1 MADRLPVTVLSGYTG
16 AGKTTLLQHLL
27 AATGGRRVGMAG
39 SLPEA
44 STLASGGGLDHL
56 VLETAGTDDPMAI
69 AEAVLFEDEH
79 GADQA
84 LRLDT
89 LVTVVDAA
97 TFLRDVNDAEFLRS
111 DARDNRDDGDD
122 GDDRTVVDV
131 LVAQAEFADVI
142 VVNKSDLVSPEAL
155 AQLEAIL
162 RALNPRADIV
172 PARFGKVATERV
184 LGTGRFDFEDS
195 AGAPGWLALQR
206 GEALPESHG
215 VSGFVYRRRR
225 PFHPGRFADL
235 IHTEWM
241 REHGSVLRSKGLFW
255 LASRMG
261 IAGDWAQAGGVCRPA
276 AAGAWW
282 AALDPSEWPT
292 DAADR
297 AALEADMQADGQPA
311 LYGDRRQEL
320 ALIGLNLDRTALEAC
335 LDACLLTDAEMA
347 AGPDGWAAYPDPF
360 PAWEDAFDD
369 DGHDHDH
376 DHDHDHGHH
385 HGHDHHGDC
394 DCDHPHDH

>member
-1 MADRLPVTVLSGYTG
+1 MADRLPVTVLSGFTG
-16 AGKTTLLQHLL
+16 AGKSTLLQHLL
-27 AATGGRRVGMAG
+27 AANVGKRVGVAGNLAEASRLAG
-39 SLPEA
+39 SGSFDL
-44 STLASGGGLDHL
+44 LL
-56 VLETAGTDDPMAI
+56 LETAGTEDPMAI

-79 GADQA
+79 GAGTA

-89 LVTVVDAA
+89 LVTVVDASA
-97 TFLRDVNDAEFLRS
+97 FLRDVNDAEFLRDRVGPHADDS
-111 DARDNRDDGDD
+111 DE
-122 GDDRTVVDV
+122 DDRTVVDV
-131 LVAQAEFADVI
+131 LIAQVEFADVI
-142 VVNKSDLVSPEAL
+142 VLNKADLVSADAL
-155 AQLEAIL
+155 AQLGAIL
-162 RALNPRADIV
+162 RAFNPRAEII
-172 PARFGKVATERV
+172 PASFGKIPAATV
-184 LGTGRFDFEDS
+184 LDAGRFDFEQT

-206 GEALPESHG
+206 GEPLPESHG

-261 IAGDWAQAGGVCRPA
+261 IAGDWAQSGGVCRPA

-282 AALDPSEWPT
+282 AALDPSEWPA

-297 AALEADMQADGQPA
+297 AALEADMLDDGQPA
-311 LYGDRRQEL
+311 PYGDRRQEL
-320 ALIGLNLDRTALEAC
+320 ALVGLDLDRAALEAC

-347 AGPDGWAAYPDPF
+347 AGADAWATYADPF

-369 DGHDHDH
+369 K

-385 HGHDHHGDC
+385 HGHDHAHGDC
-394 DCDHPHDH
+394 DCGHPHDH

>member
-1 MADRLPVTVLSGYTG
+1 MVNRLPVTVLSGFTG
-16 AGKTTLLQHLL
+16 AGKSTLLQHLL
-27 AATGGRRVGMAG
+27 AASADRRVGVAG
-39 SLPEA
+39 NLPEA
-44 STLASGGGLDHL
+44 IGLAGSGSFDHL
-56 VLETAGTDDPMAI
+56 LLEAEGTEDPMAI

-79 GADQA
+79 GAGTA

-89 LVTVVDAA
+89 LVTVVDAS
-97 TFLRDVNDAEFLRS
+97 TFLRDVNDAEFLRDRVQPHADDS
-111 DARDNRDDGDD
+111 DE
-122 GDDRTVVDV
+122 DDRTVVDV
-131 LVAQAEFADVI
+131 LIAQVEFADVI
-142 VVNKSDLVSPEAL
+142 VLNKADLVGADAL
-155 AQLEAIL
+155 ARLEAVL
-162 RALNPRADIV
+162 RAFNPRAEVI
-172 PARFGKVATERV
+172 PASFGKVPAANV
-184 LGTGRFDFEDS
+184 LDTRRFDFEET

-206 GEALPESHG
+206 GEPLPGFHG

-241 REHGSVLRSKGLFW
+241 REHGNVLRSKGLFW

-297 AALEADMQADGQPA
+297 AALDADMLDDGQPA
-311 LYGDRRQEL
+311 PYGDRRQEL
-320 ALIGLNLDRTALEAC
+320 ALVGVDLDRAALEAC

-347 AGPDGWAAYPDPF
+347 AGPDAWAMYADPF

-369 DGHDHDH
+369 EG
-376 DHDHDHGHH
+376 HDHDHGHH
-385 HGHDHHGDC
+385 HGHDHAHGDC
-394 DCDHPHDH
+394 DCGHPHDH